1 MNEYG
6 KEAVAGLLGGLITSA
21 TAIGTALQETSLAE
35 MSGGQWMMIGMGGF
49 VAAASTWKALLS
61 NPPKR
66 ISK

>member
-1 MNEYG
+1 MNDYG

-21 TAIGTALQETSLAE
+21 TAIGTALQETPLVE

-61 NPPKR
+61 KQPKR
-66 ISK
+66 VQE